1 MARKFQI
8 PTDPYDEG
16 VRLYA
21 RKDISFKP
29 GLTTLIGCNG
39 SGKSTLLMLLKDQL
53 REDPDILVMKYD
65 DRYDGGHNL
74 MEKMG
79 FLDDLTGLSTMMT
92 SSEGERIYVG
102 LGRFIG
108 SMRREIRRN
117 RPKEIWI
124 LMDAVGSG
132 LSIDKIDEVKDFADI
147 VAEDNAGIDI
157 YFIVSTNEYEF
168 ADGTDCI
175 DVTTFQHKTFSDY
188 AVYRSYILE
197 TARKKDKRMKKL
209 ERNSHRKHDS

>member
-16 VRLYA
+16 VRLYS

-39 SGKSTLLMLLKDQL
+39 SGKSTLMKLLQDQL
-53 REDPDILVMKYD
+53 KKDPNALVMKYD

-74 MEKMG
+74 MDKMG
-79 FLDDLTGLSTMMT
+79 FYEDWTGLSTMMT

-102 LGRFIG
+102 LGNFIR
-108 SMRREIRRN
+108 SMRREIQRN
-117 RPKEIWI
+117 RPKELWI
-124 LMDAVGSG
+124 LLDAVGSG

-147 VAEDNAGIDI
+147 VVEDNNGIDV

-168 ADGTDCI
+168 AAGTDCI
-175 DVTTFQHKTFSDY
+175 DVTTFKHMTFSDY

-197 TARKKDKRMKKL
+197 TAMKKDKRFKKL
-209 ERNSHRKHDS
+209 EANSHRKHD

>member
-1 MARKFQI
+1 MSRKFQI

-16 VRLYA
+16 VRLYS
-21 RKDISFKP
+21 RKDVVFNP

-39 SGKSTLLMLLKDQL
+39 SGKSTLMAMVESSLK
-53 REDPDILVMKYD
+53 PSPGILVMKYD

-79 FLDDLTGLSTMMT
+79 FLEDYAGLSTMMT

-102 LGRFIG
+102 LGHFIG

-117 RPKEIWI
+117 HPKEVWI

-147 VAEDNAGIDI
+147 VAEDNNGIDV
-157 YFIVSTNEYEF
+157 YFVISTNEYEF

-175 DVTTFQHKTFSDY
+175 DVTTFKHMTFSDY
-188 AVYRSYILE
+188 ADYRNYILE
-197 TARKKDKRMKKL
+197 TAKRKEKRNEKI
-209 ERNSHRKHDS
+209 NAKHSSTR

>member
-1 MARKFQI
+1 MSRKFQI

-21 RKDISFKP
+21 RKDISLNP

-39 SGKSTLLMLLKDQL
+39 SGKSTLLMFLKDQL
-53 REDPDILVMKYD
+53 QKDPDILVMKYD

-79 FLDDLTGLSTMMT
+79 FLEDFVGLSTMMT

-102 LGRFIG
+102 LGHFIG

-117 RPKEIWI
+117 HPKEVWI

-132 LSIDKIDEVKDFADI
+132 LSIDKINEVKDFADI
-147 VAEDNAGIDI
+147 VVEDNAGIDV

-175 DVTTFQHKTFSDY
+175 DVTTFKHMTFNDY
-188 AVYRSYILE
+188 ADYRNYILE
-197 TARKKDKRMKKL
+197 TAKRKEKRNEKINAKQSSS
-209 ERNSHRKHDS
+209 R

>member
-1 MARKFQI
+1 MSRKFQI

-16 VRLYA
+16 VRLYSK
-21 RKDISFKP
+21 KDVVFNP

-39 SGKSTLLMLLKDQL
+39 SGKSTLLMFLKDQL
-53 REDPDILVMKYD
+53 QKDPDILVMKYD

-74 MEKMG
+74 MDKMG
-79 FLDDLTGLSTMMT
+79 FLEDFVGLSTMMT

-108 SMRREIRRN
+108 IMRGKIRKN
-117 RPKEIWI
+117 HPKEVWI

-147 VAEDNAGIDI
+147 VAEDNNGIDV
-157 YFIVSTNEYEF
+157 YFIISTNEYEF

-175 DVTTFQHKTFSDY
+175 DVTTFKHMTFSDY
-188 AVYRSYILE
+188 ADYRNYILE
-197 TARKKDKRMKKL
+197 TAKRKEKRL
-209 ERNSHRKHDS
+209 ERINAKQSSTR

>member
-1 MARKFQI
+1 MSRKFQI

-21 RKDISFKP
+21 RKDISLNP

-39 SGKSTLLMLLKDQL
+39 SGKSTLLMFLKDQL
-53 REDPDILVMKYD
+53 QKDPDILVMKYD

-79 FLDDLTGLSTMMT
+79 FLEDFVGLSTMMT

-102 LGRFIG
+102 LGHFIG
-108 SMRREIRRN
+108 NMRREIRKN
-117 RPKEIWI
+117 HPKEVWI

-132 LSIDKIDEVKDFADI
+132 LSIDKIDEIKELADI
-147 VAEDNAGIDI
+147 IIEDNPGIDV

-168 ADGTDCI
+168 TVGADCI
-175 DVTTFQHKTFSDY
+175 DVTTFKHMTFNDY
-188 AVYRSYILE
+188 ADYRNYILE
-197 TARKKDKRMKKL
+197 TAKRKEKRY
-209 ERNSHRKHDS
+209 ERITAKQTSSR